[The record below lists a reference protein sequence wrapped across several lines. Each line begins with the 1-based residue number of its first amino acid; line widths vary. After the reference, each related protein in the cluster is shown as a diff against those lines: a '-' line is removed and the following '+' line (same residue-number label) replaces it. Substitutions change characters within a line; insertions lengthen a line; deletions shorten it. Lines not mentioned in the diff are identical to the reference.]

1 MAQNPDPFDVQ
12 ALEKS
17 LNDSAARVSTIW
29 ISFLIFGLYLVV
41 AASAV
46 THRQLLLEDPIKLP
60 ALNVDLPLIGFFF
73 LTPILFVAFHVY
85 VLIQVCP
92 SSRFLRQQAV
102 QIRGGSGSSG

>member
-46 THRQLLLEDPIKLP
+46 THRSFCWK
-60 ALNVDLPLIGFFF
+60 
-73 LTPILFVAFHVY
+73 T
-85 VLIQVCP
+85 P
-92 SSRFLRQQAV
+92 SSFPP
-102 QIRGGSGSSG
+102 

>member
-1 MAQNPDPFDVQ
+1 MRENRTPVRGGPMAQNPDPFDVQ

-60 ALNVDLPLIGFFF
+60 ALNVDLPLIGF
-73 LTPILFVAFHVY
+73 
-85 VLIQVCP
+85 
-92 SSRFLRQQAV
+92 SSLR
-102 QIRGGSGSSG
+102 RSCSLSSMFMC